1 MNEEVIIKR
10 YFQRLSKN
18 NPNSLNLND
27 DVFFDKKKKLVISI
41 DNYIEGVHFLNF
53 KRPDLVIRKILRS
66 SISDIFAK
74 GVNPNYFF
82 ISGSGNKKSFSK
94 KNIKLISTSLSR
106 EQKKYN
112 IKLSGGDTTYS
123 SKLSFC
129 ITTIGYSEEIV
140 YRNKTKV
147 GDDIYVTGNIGDSYI
162 GLLTLMNKIKINPKY
177 KKYFIDKY
185 YSPKLQSKMSPFL
198 LKFANSS
205 MDISDGLIV
214 DLNRLINKQK
224 YGYLID
230 LDKVPI
236 SNNLKYLIK
245 NKKIKKINCLSK
257 GDDYQIL
264 FTASK
269 NKRSYISRLFKKMN
283 QKTSIIGQINSKS
296 KLYLLNNKQYPI
308 KNLKYQGYLHNF

>member
-10 YFQRLSKN
+10 YFKHLSKN

-74 GVNPNYFF
+74 GANPNYFF

-129 ITTIGYSEEIV
+129 ITTTGYSEEIV

-185 YSPKLQSKMSPFL
+185 YSPKLQNKMSPFL

-214 DLNRLINKQK
+214 DLNRLINNQK
-224 YGYLID
+224 YGYIID

-245 NKKIKKINCLSK
+245 IKKIKKINCLSN

-269 NKRSYISRLFKKMN
+269 SKRSYISRLFKKMN
-283 QKTSIIGQINSKS
+283 QKISIIGQINSKS

>member
-10 YFQRLSKN
+10 YFKHLSKN
-18 NPNSLNLND
+18 NSNSLNLND

-74 GVNPNYFF
+74 GANPNYFF

-129 ITTIGYSEEIV
+129 ITTIGYSAKIV

-214 DLNRLINKQK
+214 DLNRLINNQK

-230 LDKVPI
+230 FDKVPI

>member
-74 GVNPNYFF
+74 GVNPNFFF

-129 ITTIGYSEEIV
+129 ITTIGYSAKIV

-162 GLLTLMNKIKINPKY
+162 GLQTLMNKIKINPKY

-214 DLNRLINKQK
+214 DLNRLINNQK
-224 YGYLID
+224 FGYIID

-245 NKKIKKINCLSK
+245 NKKIKKINCLSN

-269 NKRSYISRLFKKMN
+269 SKRAYISRLFKKMN

>member
-10 YFQRLSKN
+10 YFKHLSKN

-41 DNYIEGVHFLNF
+41 DNYIEGIHFLNF

-82 ISGSGNKKSFSK
+82 ISGSGNKKSFSM
-94 KNIKLISTSLSR
+94 KNIKLISNSLSR

-129 ITTIGYSEEIV
+129 ITTIGYSSEIV

-214 DLNRLINKQK
+214 DLNRLINNQK

-245 NKKIKKINCLSK
+245 IKKIKKINCLSN

-269 NKRSYISRLFKKMN
+269 SKRSYISRLFKKMN